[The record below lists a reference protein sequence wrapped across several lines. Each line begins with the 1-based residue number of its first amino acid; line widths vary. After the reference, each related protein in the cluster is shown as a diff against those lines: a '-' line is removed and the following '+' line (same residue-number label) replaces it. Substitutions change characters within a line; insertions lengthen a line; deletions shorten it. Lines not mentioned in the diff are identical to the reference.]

1 MEFYADAESGTRLP
15 NPTRADLIGLIDDLN
30 DSENTFIVV
39 HPPVDEADW
48 FFSISKKVGTFG
60 GYELHRYD
68 PDTDERAKTTA
79 AAPTVIADDV
89 LDWISRR

>member
-1 MEFYADAESGTRLP
+1 VEFYADAEGGIRLP

-30 DSENTFIVV
+30 DSENTFVVV

-48 FFSISKKVGTFG
+48 FFSVSKNVGAFG

-68 PDTDERAKTTA
+68 PETDERVKTTA
-79 AAPTVIADDV
+79 AAPTAIADDV